1 MPEKG
6 EQNMKMQAI
15 KERIVKE
22 LLTDEELLADVLEQM
37 DDYDSYLKGARWY
50 ELDLLDEFMS
60 ATELKKNTEDKMKTE
75 LQKEIENLELY
86 IEKIKQ
92 NKNNYKYLKNE
103 ITNHLLWA
111 GNMILALTDFR
122 KYDEIE
128 ELVQWAFEKKLNL
141 EKTLNELLNNG
152 IINE

>member
-60 ATELKKNTEDKMKTE
+60 ATELKKIRRTK
-75 LQKEIENLELY
+75 
-86 IEKIKQ
+86 
-92 NKNNYKYLKNE
+92 
-103 ITNHLLWA
+103 
-111 GNMILALTDFR
+111 
-122 KYDEIE
+122 
-128 ELVQWAFEKKLNL
+128 
-141 EKTLNELLNNG
+141 
-152 IINE
+152 

>member
-1 MPEKG
+1 
-6 EQNMKMQAI
+6 
-15 KERIVKE
+15 
-22 LLTDEELLADVLEQM
+22 
-37 DDYDSYLKGARWY
+37 
-50 ELDLLDEFMS
+50 
-60 ATELKKNTEDKMKTE
+60 MKTE